1 MNWAHLLLQAN
12 IYLVV
17 FYAFYKL
24 LLDKETYFVLNRIYL
39 VTAGILSMALPFV
52 RVSWFAD
59 QPATQPVYQGLE
71 QLNQLMTEMT
81 TAAPASEFLSI
92 GQIVALVYVI
102 GVAGFTMKFFY
113 QLLRI
118 NRLLKGNASGSAFS
132 FFNKKVIDPALPELA
147 TIEDHEDVHS
157 RQLHSFDVLFSEVLG
172 ILNWFNP
179 VIYFYKD
186 SLKSIHEYL
195 ADEHAAKYIG
205 DKEQY
210 ALLLV
215 SNAFGVPVHA
225 LTNSFFNES
234 LLKKRIFML
243 HQKKST
249 KTALLK
255 YGLFAPLFGLGLM
268 LSSATIA
275 DNEELKEVTAA
286 VPLENPLSITE
297 VLGLRQDGWKDFYTY
312 LNRTTAYPSVAGKPV
327 QGSTTIRFTIKDGN
341 VEDIGVAGKSIGN
354 GAESALMKN
363 ILSYKKFDQAKDGKY
378 AVKVSFKTDGKAS
391 VQAEPVKLAG
401 YTQLNPVTIIVAA
414 KVPSSGVNLKSNSP
428 AASDSTKVVAGK
440 GTVTIKT
447 NNARFVTTKK
457 EGPKPIYFLDG
468 VKITEADLAN
478 IAPTDIDAI
487 SVLKN
492 ESATTIYGEEGKN
505 GVILITTKKAVAEKT
520 AVQ

>member
-39 VTAGILSMALPFV
+39 ITAGILSMALPFV

-59 QPATQPVYQGLE
+59 QPATQPVFQGLE

-147 TIEDHEDVHS
+147 TIEHHEDVHS
-157 RQLHSFDVLFSEVLG
+157 RQLHSFDVLFSEILG

-205 DKEQY
+205 NKEQY

-225 LTNSFFNES
+225 LTNSFFNEP

-286 VPLENPLSITE
+286 VPLESALSFTE
-297 VLGLRQDGWKDFYTY
+297 VTGFRQDGWKDFYTY
-312 LNRTTAYPSVAGKPV
+312 LNRTTAYPSIAGKPV
-327 QGSTTIRFTIKDGN
+327 QGNTTIRFTLKDGN
-341 VEDIGVAGKSIGN
+341 VEEIGVAGKSIGN
-354 GAESALMKN
+354 GAESALMSN
-363 ILSYKKFDQAKDGKY
+363 ILSYKKFGQAKDGKY
-378 AVKVSFKTDGKAS
+378 ALNVSFKEDGKAD
-391 VQAEPVKLAG
+391 VKAEPVKLAG
-401 YTQLNPVTIIVAA
+401 YTQLNPVTIIAAVKAPSSVVKFKSKSTATSDSA
-414 KVPSSGVNLKSNSP
+414 KVAVGEGIVM
-428 AASDSTKVVAGK
+428 
-440 GTVTIKT
+440 IKK
-447 NNARFVTTKK
+447 NNASFVTAKK
-457 EGPKPIYFLDG
+457 DGPKPVYFLDG
-468 VKITEADLAN
+468 VKITDADMTN
-478 IAPTDIDAI
+478 ISPNEIASIN
-487 SVLKN
+487 VLKD
-492 ESATTIYGEEGKN
+492 ESATAAYGEEGKN
-505 GVILITTKKAVAEKT
+505 GVILIITKKAAAKQVDT
-520 AVQ
+520 P